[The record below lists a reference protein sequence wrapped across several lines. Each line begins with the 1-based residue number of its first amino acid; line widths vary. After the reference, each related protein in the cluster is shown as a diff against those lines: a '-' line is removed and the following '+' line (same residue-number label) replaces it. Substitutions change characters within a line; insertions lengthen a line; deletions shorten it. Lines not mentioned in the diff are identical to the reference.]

1 MSFEHFISIFLGFP
15 LTLRSSPKKG
25 EVLSHFSRFQ
35 LFVTPWTRACYAPL
49 SMGFSRRKHG
59 SGLPCPP
66 PQIFSTQGLNLGR
79 LCLLHWQA
87 GSSPLVS
94 ATWEDDRPLTL
105 PLIFSISGY
114 PRDTLNWNWPKYNP
128 IINYIS
134 T

>member
-25 EVLSHFSRFQ
+25 EVLSHFNRVQ

-49 SMGFSRRKHG
+49 SMGFSRREHW
-59 SGLPCPP
+59 SVLPCPP
-66 PQIFSTQGLNLGR
+66 PRIFSTQGLNLGR
-79 LCLLHWQA
+79 FCLLHWQA
-87 GSSPLVS
+87 GSLPLVPPGK
-94 ATWEDDRPLTL
+94 DDRPLTL
-105 PLIFSISGY
+105 PLIFSISDY